1 MGLHTA
7 PARCIAPS
15 HGDYRH
21 LSSSDERA
29 AMRRGSDKRARRL
42 KVQVVPDVTSAKT
55 SEVEFIALLHKRP
68 VRMRMM
74 EVIGKRFHIV

>member
-1 MGLHTA
+1 
-7 PARCIAPS
+7 
-15 HGDYRH
+15 
-21 LSSSDERA
+21 
-29 AMRRGSDKRARRL
+29 MRRGSDKRARRL

-68 VRMRMM
+68 VRMRMRMRMM